1 MGIIEGTAQEI
12 LAVAGAPVNGTS
24 EVQTLTIGGT
34 PAGGTF
40 KLRFEGFVTAAITWS
55 STNATLL
62 SNINTALRALAS
74 LGSSEITAAAASL
87 TSGIGTISLTFG
99 GALGKQAIG
108 SLITVESNALTGTAP
123 TLAIAETTAGVNA
136 TARGAAVGA
145 LLLDTASGVYYV
157 NAGTATAPDW
167 RTLGAPGV
175 LTKSADYTLT
185 TADNGSTVVVTGVD
199 KVITL
204 PATAAGLW
212 YRIVLAAAGLSAGT
226 GLSISPNASDKIMGN
241 GFTSVDNKDAILA
254 GAGDREGDSIT
265 LAADGVD
272 GWYIVAVTGTWTRE
286 A

>member
-12 LAVAGAPVNGTS
+12 LAVAGAPVNGTN

-34 PAGGTF
+34 PTGGTF

-55 STNATLL
+55 ATNNTLL
-62 SNINTALRALAS
+62 SNIQTALRALAS
-74 LGSSEITAAAASL
+74 LGNSEITAAAASL
-87 TSGIGTISLTFG
+87 SSGIGTISLTFG
-99 GALGKQAIG
+99 GARGKQAIG
-108 SLITVESNALTGTAP
+108 SLITVESNDLTGTTP
-123 TLAIAETTAGVNA
+123 TLAIAETTPGVSA

-145 LLLDTASGVYYV
+145 LLLDTTSGVYYV
-157 NAGTATAPDW
+157 NAGTANAPDW

-185 TADNGSTVVVTGVD
+185 AADNGGTVVVTGVD
-199 KVITL
+199 KVISL

-226 GLSISPNASDKIMGN
+226 GLSVSPVAADQIIGN
-241 GFTSVDNKDAILA
+241 GFTPADNKDAILA
-254 GAGDREGDSIT
+254 GAGDRAGDSIT
-265 LAADGVD
+265 LVADGD
-272 GWYIVAVTGTWTRE
+272 LGWYVVAVTGTWTRE